1 MGMASGEKANRKR
14 VLIVD
19 DHPMTRSG
27 LAHLINHQADLEVCG
42 EAADA
47 ADAISALDACDPDLV
62 LVDITLPDKNGL
74 ELIKDIRALR
84 PALPILVVSMHDESI
99 YAERVLRAG
108 ARGYIMKREGGER
121 LLQAIREVATGNI
134 FLSQRISAGILELF
148 VGGQPLRERS
158 CIQQLSDREFE
169 VFELIGAGL
178 SSREI
183 ATKLHL
189 STKTVQAHRANVM
202 RKLNMKSTPGLVS
215 YAARWI
221 EHRSSAKESAPRSP
235 SE

>member
-1 MGMASGEKANRKR
+1 
-14 VLIVD
+14 
-19 DHPMTRSG
+19 
-27 LAHLINHQADLEVCG
+27 
-42 EAADA
+42 
-47 ADAISALDACDPDLV
+47 
-62 LVDITLPDKNGL
+62 
-74 ELIKDIRALR
+74 
-84 PALPILVVSMHDESI
+84 MHDESI

-121 LLQAIREVATGNI
+121 LLEAIREVARGNI

-148 VGGQPLRERS
+148 VGGQPVRERS
-158 CIQQLSDREFE
+158 SIQQLSDREFE

-183 ATKLHL
+183 AAKLHL

-202 RKLNMKSTPGLVS
+202 RKLNLKSTPGLVS

-221 EHRSSAKESAPRSP
+221 EHRSSAKESAPRTP